1 MRARPLLNAD
11 LGRRCACANRA
22 SGHSRKVS
30 PWCPASAHPYLPKKL
45 TKAPGNP
52 HRSLPDVLT
61 DTSRSPSPMR
71 PGKAHRRLPQVLTG
85 HSREGSP
92 NAPVSAHL
100 DHPGEAHRRLLKN
113 LTFWA
118 GSNFRGGNTAA
129 NTCEHRAENYD
140 ARRISRQTKRVSR
153 CLPYACRC
161 FHREQAATRSPL
173 FRSRDRFECPAFVT
187 GNIRNVPGS
196 RGHRRHTAPV
206 RAEPPTDATAAASS

>member
-1 MRARPLLNAD
+1 MRARALHDAD
-11 LGRRCACANRA
+11 LGRRCACASRA
-22 SGHSRKVS
+22 SGHSRKAS
-30 PWCPASAHPYLPKKL
+30 PWRPASAHPPLPKKL
-45 TKAPGNP
+45 TKAPGNS

-118 GSNFRGGNTAA
+118 DSNFRGSNTAA
-129 NTCEHRAENYD
+129 NTCGYLAENC
-140 ARRISRQTKRVSR
+140 AAGAKSRQTVRVSR
-153 CLPYACRC
+153 CLPDARRC
-161 FHREQAATRSPL
+161 FRREQAATRSPS
-173 FRSRDRFECPAFVT
+173 FRSQDRFECPAFVT
-187 GNIRNVPGS
+187 GNIRSVPGS
-196 RGHRRHTAPV
+196 RGHRRHMASV
-206 RAEPPTDATAAASS
+206 HAEPPTDATAAASS

>member
-11 LGRRCACANRA
+11 LGRRCACASRA

-30 PWCPASAHPYLPKKL
+30 PWRPASAHPHLPKKL

-140 ARRISRQTKRVSR
+140 ARRISRQTNRVSR
-153 CLPYACRC
+153 CLPYARRC

-187 GNIRNVPGS
+187 GNILNVPGS
-196 RGHRRHTAPV
+196 RGHRRHTASV

>member
-11 LGRRCACANRA
+11 LGRRCACASRA

-30 PWCPASAHPYLPKKL
+30 PWRPASAHPHLPKKL

-71 PGKAHRRLPQVLTG
+71 PGKTHRRLPQVLTG

-118 GSNFRGGNTAA
+118 GSNFRGENTAA

-153 CLPYACRC
+153 RLPYACRC

-187 GNIRNVPGS
+187 GNIRNAPGS
-196 RGHRRHTAPV
+196 RGHRRHTASV